1 MDFSDL
7 LVEEVMRATELT
19 AMDEAQPAGRGDP
32 PSGRT
37 PTGRIDAE
45 FTEFYRAEHDAQ
57 VRRAALL
64 IGSDDLAN
72 DIVHDA
78 LVAMLRR
85 WTSISHHGSYLNRA
99 VLNGCR
105 DSSRRGSVD
114 KRAIR
119 KLGADHTERPADVLF
134 DVIERLPF
142 NHRAAVIMRF
152 YDRMTEAE
160 IAEALDC
167 KPGSVGPWIHRA
179 LTAMRKELS

>member
-1 MDFSDL
+1 
-7 LVEEVMRATELT
+7 MRATELT
-19 AMDEAQPAGRGDP
+19 AMDEAQPTRRGDP
-32 PSGRT
+32 PSRRT
-37 PTGRIDAE
+37 PTGRIDSE
-45 FTEFYRAEHDAQ
+45 FTAFYRVEHDGQ

-78 LVAMLRR
+78 LVAMLGR

-105 DSSRRGSVD
+105 DSSRRSNVD
-114 KRAIR
+114 TRAIR
-119 KLGADHTERPADVLF
+119 KLRGERSERPDDVLF

-142 NHRAAVIMRF
+142 NQRAAVIMRY

-167 KPGSVGPWIHRA
+167 KPGSIGPWIHRA

>member
-1 MDFSDL
+1 MDLGEYF
-7 LVEEVMRATELT
+7 VEWVMRATELT
-19 AMDEAQPAGRGDP
+19 AMDAAQPTRGSDP
-32 PSGRT
+32 PSRRMTAGRV
-37 PTGRIDAE
+37 DAE
-45 FTEFYRAEHDAQ
+45 FTALYRAEHDGQ

-64 IGSDDLAN
+64 VGADDLAN

-78 LVAMLRR
+78 LVAMLSR
-85 WTSISHHGSYLNRA
+85 WTSISHHASYLNRA

-105 DSSRRGSVD
+105 DSIRRRSVD
-114 KRAIR
+114 KRAVR
-119 KLGADHTERPADVLF
+119 KLRAEQAHRPDNLLF

-142 NHRAAVIMRF
+142 NQRAAVILRF